1 MLFLFTRGR
10 HRVPPEHRVGKAVV
24 TSACTATIGAGGLL
38 ATAPTASASISVT
51 QTMPRVAESLLP
63 APQVVPVPTSVPAP
77 TASYTVVSGD
87 YLGSIASR
95 AGTTWQH
102 LYSDNVAVIGEDPN
116 KIFPNQVLS
125 LNGAT
130 PPVPQ
135 SAQAAIAPAA
145 PAAGSQ
151 SAVDLARQELGKP
164 YVWAAAGPNTFDCS
178 GLVQYVYH
186 QLGVDLPHSSA
197 IQSTIGTRI
206 GSLDEAQPGDLLF
219 FFSPVSHVGIYVGNG
234 QMIAAPEAG
243 DVVKQQSVWATP
255 TVIRRVL

>member
-10 HRVPPEHRVGKAVV
+10 HRIPPEHRVGRAIV
-24 TSACTATIGAGGLL
+24 TSACTASIGAGGLL
-38 ATAPTASASISVT
+38 ATAPTASASTPVT
-51 QTMPRVAESLLP
+51 QVVPQVIPDLVPVAATVPVTTTLP
-63 APQVVPVPTSVPAP
+63 APST
-77 TASYTVVSGD
+77 YTVVSGD

-95 AGTTWQH
+95 VGTTWQH
-102 LYSDNVAVIGEDPN
+102 LYSDNVAVIGPDPN
-116 KIFPNQVLS
+116 QIFPEQVLS

-135 SAQAAIAPAA
+135 SAPAAAAA

-164 YVWAAAGPNTFDCS
+164 YVWAAAGPNAFDCS
-178 GLVQYVYH
+178 GLVQYVYR
-186 QLGVDLPHSSA
+186 QLGVNLPHSSA
-197 IQSTIGTRI
+197 MQSTIGTRI
-206 GSLDEAQPGDLLF
+206 GSLAQAQPGDLLF
-219 FFSPVSHVGIYVGNG
+219 FYSPVSHVGIYVGNG

-255 TVIRRVL
+255 TVIRRVV